1 MAVLTNP
8 HWEDYAQARAK
19 GLSQRKAYR
28 EAYPKSVNW
37 KDTTVD
43 SKASDLERKNGL
55 ILERLA
61 EIKDEAANAAG
72 GAVMTRNEKRQML
85 AEMARNPEL
94 SARERQV
101 AIDIDNKMEDEYITK
116 IEAEVNS
123 EVNINIELSEE

>member
-37 KDTTVD
+37 KDNTVD
-43 SKASDLERKNGL
+43 SKASHLEKQDK
-55 ILERLA
+55 ILTRLA
-61 EIKDEAANAAG
+61 EIKEEAANAAG
-72 GAVMTRNEKRQML
+72 GAVMTRNEKRKML

-94 SARERQV
+94 SARERQM
-101 AIDIDNKMEDEYITK
+101 AIDLDNKMEDEYKTILSGS
-116 IEAEVNS
+116 VNVAKL
-123 EVNINIELSEE
+123 EDIL

>member
-1 MAVLTNP
+1 MAVLNNP

-28 EAYPKSVNW
+28 EAFPKSVNW

-85 AEMARNPEL
+85 ADMARNPEL
-94 SARERQV
+94 SARERQA
-101 AIDIDNKMEDEYITK
+101 AIDIDNKMEDEYKTILDGK
-116 IEAEVNS
+116 VGVAKLEDI
-123 EVNINIELSEE
+123 L